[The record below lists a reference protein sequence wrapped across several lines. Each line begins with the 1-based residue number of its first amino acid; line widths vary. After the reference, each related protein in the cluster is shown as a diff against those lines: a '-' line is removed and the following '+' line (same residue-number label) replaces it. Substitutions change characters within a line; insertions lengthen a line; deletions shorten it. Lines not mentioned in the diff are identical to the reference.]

1 MNNFYLN
8 VLVLA
13 QVTSWRN
20 IKLKHLLDLFDNY
33 ISGCADY
40 KTANLLLSYNP
51 LLSIALTADLLT
63 QIGKAKKSYQDRCT
77 TMKDDLLALGKCYNE
92 KITDDSFYKELI
104 TDTDFNGRTVLKI
117 ICDG

>member
-1 MNNFYLN
+1 MLQNAFEVQDISDDEVVDSILKYFEDQASMNNFYLN

-33 ISGCADY
+33 IDGCADY

-63 QIGKAKKSYQDRCT
+63 QIGKAKKSY
-77 TMKDDLLALGKCYNE
+77 
-92 KITDDSFYKELI
+92 
-104 TDTDFNGRTVLKI
+104 
-117 ICDG
+117 